1 MKSIN
6 TFEFLS
12 ENETWN
18 ISDVLRLL
26 CGSLKAHESE
36 SIILCQSRQPL
47 GKLME
52 TAAASGR
59 FGKVTIYME
68 PGTGYTPDWDIPFLT
83 EISGGHFTDE
93 NQIEINGGHY
103 VDGHLELILDL
114 SVHPLRVIEWIDD
127 AFEYDETSHSLLS
140 ESETFTLNPQIFAM
154 LQEWRTRRDQGEIKD
169 PVADTNFEKLIKAD
183 LWVRTEI
190 HVALFGET
198 YSTRYPSFIYH
209 HYKPKLEE
217 HLRTVDTYIE
227 GAIATEKLKKYPH
240 QGAKNLLIENHGF
253 DEYYKNKDHYQGID
267 IYNEN
272 ELKGKKGVVPKSVL
286 EVLKFKGYPVPDGL
300 IEAINDG
307 KWEKASKLFK
317 KLREGFLYFVEYDE
331 LPSGDI
337 EASKKEKEFF
347 PAPNDTEWSDVRFS
361 LTEELQIIIRIKN
374 KEQLFSVTRLEKKFH
389 RKPSRN
395 LLLRIIRFGG
405 MFDKS
410 ILDDKNQMHLKH
422 YVSNLRKDLKELFD
436 ISENPI
442 ESAGEGNYK
451 TTFQTSSSS
460 ALLSPDNDDWDS
472 E

>member
-26 CGSLKAHESE
+26 CGSLKVHERE

-52 TAAASGR
+52 AAADNGR
-59 FGKVTIYME
+59 FGKVSIYME
-68 PGTGYTPDWDIPFLT
+68 PGTGYIPRWDIPFLT
-83 EISGGHFTDE
+83 EISGGHFIDE

-183 LWVRTEI
+183 LWVRTEV

-198 YSTRYPSFIYH
+198 YSKRYPSFIYH
-209 HYKPKLEE
+209 HYKPKLEK

-227 GAIATEKLKKYPH
+227 GALATEKLKEYPH
-240 QGAKNLLIENHGF
+240 QGAQSLLIENHGF
-253 DEYYKNKDHYQGID
+253 DEYYESKDDYQGID
-267 IYNEN
+267 IYTDNEIN
-272 ELKGKKGVVPKSVL
+272 GGKGFIPKNIL

-300 IEAINDG
+300 IETINDG

-317 KLREGFLYFVEYDE
+317 KLREGFLYFVEHDE

-337 EASKKEKEFF
+337 EASRKEKEFF
-347 PAPNDTEWSDVRFS
+347 PAPEGTAWGDISIVITER
-361 LTEELQIIIRIKN
+361 TEIKIIIKTN
-374 KEQLFSVTRLEKKFH
+374 EQLFNLEKFKKLIPSKTSQELLFQIIKAGGIID
-389 RKPSRN
+389 RSKLDQKPKKY
-395 LLLRIIRFGG
+395 F
-405 MFDKS
+405 KQY
-410 ILDDKNQMHLKH
+410 ILI
-422 YVSNLRKDLKELFD
+422 LRKNLKQLFGIHED
-436 ISENPI
+436 PI
-442 ESAGEGNYK
+442 ESKGNGEYK
-451 TTFQTSSSS
+451 IKFKVNF
-460 ALLSPDNDDWDS
+460 LISPKS
-472 E
+472 